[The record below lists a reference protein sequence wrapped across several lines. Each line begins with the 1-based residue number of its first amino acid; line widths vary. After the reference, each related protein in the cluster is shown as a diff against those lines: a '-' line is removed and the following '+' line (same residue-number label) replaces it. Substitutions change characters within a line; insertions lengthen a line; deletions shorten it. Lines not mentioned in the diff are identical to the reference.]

1 MRMYHS
7 GTTDTLRTTDTL
19 VLSAES
25 THRLCNR
32 YTGAFAESYSEV
44 KIERASE
51 SRRAWG
57 A

>member
-25 THRLCNR
+25 THRLCKR

-51 SRRAWG
+51 SRRAWR